1 MIDFCPAFRS
11 VHSPKILETGFVM
24 LKKSFFVGLLFIV
37 MGNIAQARIL
47 IPAPPDLAASA
58 WILLDANTG
67 KVLVEHN
74 ADEQVPPASLTKM
87 MTSYIVSGD
96 IHNGKVKEEDMV
108 PISVTAWQMG
118 GSKMFIQE
126 GTQVPLIDLLRGVI
140 IQSGNDASV
149 ALAEYLAGSESAFA
163 DVMNQQAKLLGMK
176 NSYFVNP
183 TGWPAEGH
191 LTTARDMSL
200 LARALIRDHP
210 EHYSIYSEKYFDYNG
225 IKQPNRNR
233 LLWRDTTVD
242 GLKTGHTE
250 AAGYCLVASAVRN
263 GMRLV
268 SVVMGTSSEEI
279 RARESQKLLA
289 YGFRYYETGQLYS
302 KGDVVQENAPVWY
315 GKENRINLVVPE
327 DVYLTIPRGSRD
339 ELEARILV
347 DQTIK
352 APLSDVQELGR
363 LSVSYEGETLL
374 DMPVV
379 AERPVAEAG
388 FFSRLWDAITLFFV
402 GLFS

>member
-1 MIDFCPAFRS
+1 
-11 VHSPKILETGFVM
+11 
-24 LKKSFFVGLLFIV
+24 
-37 MGNIAQARIL
+37 
-47 IPAPPDLAASA
+47 
-58 WILLDANTG
+58 
-67 KVLVEHN
+67 
-74 ADEQVPPASLTKM
+74 
-87 MTSYIVSGD
+87 
-96 IHNGKVKEEDMV
+96 
-108 PISVTAWQMG
+108 MG
-118 GSKMFIQE
+118 GSKMFVQE

-176 NSYFVNP
+176 NSYFLNA

-191 LTTARDMSL
+191 LTTARDLSL
-200 LARALIRDHP
+200 LARALIRDYP
-210 EHYSIYSEKYFDYNG
+210 EHYSIHAEKYFDYNG

-233 LLWRDTTVD
+233 LLWRDKTVD

-302 KGDVVQENAPVWY
+302 KGDVVRENAPVWY
-315 GKENRINLVVPE
+315 GEENRINLVVPE

-339 ELEARILV
+339 ELEAEILV

-352 APLSDVQELGR
+352 APFSETQELGR

-374 DMPVV
+374 DMAVV
-379 AERPVAEAG
+379 AEHPVAEAG